1 MRGEIIM
8 NTSDEKIVEAFDCDS
23 IHIDELERF
32 CLLETKPRGYQN
44 LDDSDIIIPDFGSA
58 LRSARRELND
68 FESPVG

>member
-1 MRGEIIM
+1 M
-8 NTSDEKIVEAFDCDS
+8 NTSDLKLAEAINQET

-32 CLLETKPRGYQN
+32 CLLESKPRGYQN

-58 LRSARRELND
+58 LRSARRELYD

>member
-1 MRGEIIM
+1 MSTTD
-8 NTSDEKIVEAFDCDS
+8 NKLAEAINRES
-23 IHIDELERF
+23 IHIDELERY
-32 CLLETKPRGYQN
+32 CLLESKPRGYQN